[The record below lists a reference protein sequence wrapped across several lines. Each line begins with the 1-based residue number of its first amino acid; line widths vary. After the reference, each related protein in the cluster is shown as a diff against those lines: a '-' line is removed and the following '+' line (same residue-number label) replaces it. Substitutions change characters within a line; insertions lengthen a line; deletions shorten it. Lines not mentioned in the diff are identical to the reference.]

1 MEGPAQYAYFEALRC
16 FARRR
21 GDSHTPARQS
31 IRLVEAYLEFTRRM
45 GVNGFGAPIQGFL
58 LRGWLMCEILDL
70 LGEAGWGVSFAGE
83 RRWHPVSALE
93 CPDGRRIHTRTFY
106 FKGPGVLVNS
116 QSVPPFRSW
125 RMPARG

>member
-1 MEGPAQYAYFEALRC
+1 
-16 FARRR
+16 
-21 GDSHTPARQS
+21 
-31 IRLVEAYLEFTRRM
+31 M